1 MAKKVEKAIRVA
13 RAEGKGINRI
23 AADLGVGSS
32 TVRRVIR
39 EAE

>member
-1 MAKKVEKAIRVA
+1 MNKKVEKAIRAA

-23 AADLGVGSS
+23 ASDLGVGSS
-32 TVRRVIR
+32 TVRWVIK